1 MEDMLQEEREQGR
14 ENNWSGK
21 KSLGLGVFVIVGI
34 AIVGFGLWQ
43 FNYRIK
49 APFLGKAT
57 GLKNFKSLD
66 QKEMEAMIEKQKK
79 DTDNDGLT
87 DFDEEYVYKTSA
99 YLDDSDSDGFTDK
112 MEIDSGN
119 DPNCPAGQS
128 CGVAIAVGDDS
139 DSSSGEIVL
148 PSADTFLDGNATPEM
163 VREALRQSGASE
175 EMLASLDDQ
184 ALMAAYGE
192 VVKETGSASAV
203 KNLKTETGDEADKTV
218 PVDTIP
224 PEEGGATPSEVDL
237 ASLTPAQIRELLLQS
252 GMDEA
257 TLNSV
262 DDETLLDVL
271 EEAMSEMKS
280 EK

>member
-1 MEDMLQEEREQGR
+1 MLQEERGG
-14 ENNWSGK
+14 NNWSGK
-21 KSLGLGVFVIVGI
+21 KSLGLGVFLIVGI

-66 QKEMEAMIEKQKK
+66 QKELETMIEKQKK
-79 DTDNDGLT
+79 DTDSDGLT

-119 DPNCPAGQS
+119 DPNCPSGQS
-128 CGVAIAVGDDS
+128 CGVAIAVGDDAKT
-139 DSSSGEIVL
+139 SSGEIVL
-148 PSADTFLDGNATPEM
+148 PSVDTFLDGNATPEM

-175 EMLASLDDQ
+175 EMLASLDDE
-184 ALMAAYGE
+184 ALMAAYAE

-203 KNLKTETGDEADKTV
+203 QNLKTETIDETDETV
-218 PVDTIP
+218 PADTVP
-224 PEEGGATPSEVDL
+224 PKDEGAVSSEIDL

-271 EEAMSEMKS
+271 KEAMKEVK
-280 EK
+280 E

>member
-14 ENNWSGK
+14 KNNWSGK
-21 KSLGLGVFVIVGI
+21 KSLGLGVFLIVGI
-34 AIVGFGLWQ
+34 GIVGFGLWQ

-163 VREALRQSGASE
+163 VREALRQSGASD

-184 ALMAAYGE
+184 ALMAAYAE

-203 KNLKTETGDEADKTV
+203 QNLKTGTGGGASAGDETGALG
-218 PVDTIP
+218 
-224 PEEGGATPSEVDL
+224 EGTGTPSEVDL

-262 DDETLLDVL
+262 DDETLLEVL
-271 EEAMSEMKS
+271 KEALGEVKN
-280 EK
+280 

>member
-79 DTDNDGLT
+79 DTDSDGLT

-119 DPNCPAGQS
+119 DPNCPSGQS
-128 CGVAIAVGDDS
+128 CGVAIAVGDDA

-203 KNLKTETGDEADKTV
+203 KNLKTETIDETDETV
-218 PVDTIP
+218 PADTVP
-224 PEEGGATPSEVDL
+224 PKDEGAVSSEIDL

-271 EEAMSEMKS
+271 KEAMKEVK
-280 EK
+280 E